1 MPRRRKY
8 ESRKG
13 FTLVEMIVVL
23 LILAV
28 VTSMAVPAF
37 SRQIDDAKEKKA
49 VTEAQACVTAGTGL
63 GAQLYSTARS
73 TALQNVSTGAN
84 ASGAVTTAL
93 AKWASQVKDGGPT
106 LTGDLALTEGQGQYY
121 LKPGQLQ
128 NGTAAG
134 TRDLKAAAGVEG
146 TVEDFWCSGTGQ
158 IVYLRY
164 LSADGILVAYT
175 NNGTSGSNITI
186 PTPDV
191 PKPDPDKP
199 DQPTDKPNPPTTT
212 PTDNPSPN
220 PELPK
225 KLFIH
230 IQDGVTKS
238 SDHFIGAKYYLAEKD
253 NLSNRWEV
261 TVDSDGNIVI
271 ENFLP
276 PNSAYRRDYFVS
288 NRSYTLIEDATPV
301 GYQELQMCN
310 IQVGLDIT
318 YPSEGVYII
327 NGIAEAYAYDSLNGE
342 YVDGNIVNV
351 QRFPISQLKI
361 RALDEDG
368 KSLSGAKFTF
378 TCDGKE
384 PFTTS
389 ETDSDG
395 YTSVSVR
402 IHVAGRTIGNNILS
416 NLGDNMEGI
425 TNYLD
430 FGSQYTL
437 SETTVPA
444 DQFPLQDMTFNVSGT
459 LYPNANNAWMG
470 FGLNIANTPSFAKFD
485 GNDFTLYL
493 THTKKNIQYQTVVFK
508 VVDPT
513 TNAPLNDYTFQLTK
527 NADGSDPLDGTKET
541 TNDGIISYKVN
552 VTDDSDIL
560 NKDFTGYLY
569 PVSIPSMKQQIS
581 PVSVKFVST
590 GTDGEYQLQQIYSD
604 SATVNGMECTI
615 YAPAVPSWTIRKLGK
630 DGKVLTD
637 ATVVLDVN
645 GNTVPLPG
653 INSTGEQLLALR
665 KSSGDNIPENVV
677 TLSLSAGAF
686 TIKETNA
693 PEGYQAIP
701 NVSIAMN
708 ASTGMLY
715 CYYSPDNVIQVDEG
729 KHILTIT
736 DPVKTTCTLT
746 ILKQS
751 DDGTPLQGAHLQLK
765 TENGS
770 INGNQWNQPKSKDWW
785 TNTSGTCDETLE
797 VALGCTYTLS
807 ELSAPTGYT
816 KREDISFTV
825 GATEYSKTVI
835 LHDHPTEENGKGEI
849 TIDNIH
855 FNPDNWSGKLLYDS
869 TINFSNELLC
879 WNGVLYYS
887 YDEIGNLPND
897 KAQYWINGNFD
908 KKDGKIDEKSLNAA
922 DDPITFL
929 DKYLKAK
936 GSSANASDYLVA
948 IGALRTTDSNAS
960 DFQPGDLIYFK
971 DKKGRDRLYVYVGAS
986 GQLSS
991 VPQTNDEAGKS
1002 TYESNGKS
1010 KYNFYL
1016 INASKYKLFP

>member
-8 ESRKG
+8 ESRTG

-49 VTEAQACVTAGTGL
+49 VTEAQGCVTAGTGL
-63 GAQLYSTARS
+63 GAQLYSKTRAA
-73 TALQNVSTGAN
+73 ALQSVSTDAN
-84 ASGAVTTAL
+84 ASNAVTTAL
-93 AKWASQVKDGGPT
+93 ANWASSVTDKGPT

-128 NGTAAG
+128 GGNAAG
-134 TRDLKAAAGVEG
+134 ADELKAAAGVDG

-175 NNGTSGSNITI
+175 NNGTSGSKVVI

-191 PKPDPDKP
+191 PDPDPEKP
-199 DQPTDKPNPPTTT
+199 DQPTNKPNPPTTT

-220 PELPK
+220 PELSK

-261 TVDSDGNIVI
+261 TVNSDGNIVI

-276 PNSAYRRDYFVS
+276 PNSAYRPDYFVS

-310 IQVGLDIT
+310 IQVGLDIS

-327 NGIAEAYAYDSLNGE
+327 NGIAKAYAYDSLNGE

-368 KSLSGAKFTF
+368 KPLSGAKFTF
-378 TCDGKE
+378 TCDGKK

-444 DQFPLQDMTFNVSGT
+444 DQFPLQDITFNVSGT

-637 ATVVLDVN
+637 ATVVLDIN
-645 GNTVPLPG
+645 GRTVSLPA
-653 INSTGEQLLALR
+653 ITSKGEQTIALR
-665 KSSGDNIPENVV
+665 KNSGDNIPTGML
-677 TLSLSAGAF
+677 TLNLSNSNF
-686 TIKETNA
+686 TLKETNA
-693 PEGYQAIP
+693 PNGYSAIP
-701 NVSIAMN
+701 DISFRLVDS
-708 ASTGMLY
+708 GMIY
-715 CYYSPDNVIQVDEG
+715 CNYDPGNFVEVNNSA
-729 KHILTIT
+729 HLLTVT
-736 DPVKTTCTLT
+736 DPEKTTCTLT

-770 INGNQWNQPKSKDWW
+770 INGNQWNQPKNKDWW
-785 TNTSGTCDETLE
+785 TNASGACSETLE

-835 LHDHPTEENGKGEI
+835 LHDHPTKEDGKGEI
-849 TIDNIH
+849 TIDNIQ
-855 FNPDNWSGKLLYDS
+855 FNPDNWSGKLLYDD
-869 TINFSNELLC
+869 TINFRNELLC

-887 YDEIGNLPND
+887 YAQISKLPND
-897 KAQYWINGNFD
+897 KAQYWINRNFD
-908 KKDGKIDEKSLNAA
+908 KKSGKIDDKSLDAA
-922 DDPITFL
+922 YDPITFL
-929 DKYLKAK
+929 DKYLKAQA
-936 GSSANASDYLVA
+936 SSANASDYLVV
-948 IGALRTTDSNAS
+948 IGALRNTDSNAF

-971 DKKGRDRLYVYVGAS
+971 DKEGKDRLYVYVGAS

-991 VPQTNDEAGKS
+991 VPQTTDEAKNS
-1002 TYESNGKS
+1002 TYESNGKT
-1010 KYNFYL
+1010 KHNFYL
-1016 INASKYKLFP
+1016 IDAKKYTLLS

>member
-63 GAQLYSTARS
+63 GAQLYSKARS
-73 TALQNVSTGAN
+73 TALQNVSTDAN
-84 ASGAVTTAL
+84 TSDAVTTAL
-93 AKWASQVKDGGPT
+93 ANWASSVTDKGPT

-158 IVYLRY
+158 IVYLSYR
-164 LSADGILVAYT
+164 SADGILVAYT
-175 NNGTSGSNITI
+175 NNGTSGSIIDI

-191 PKPDPDKP
+191 PDPDPEKP

-238 SDHFIGAKYYLAEKD
+238 SNNFIGAKYYLAEKD

-276 PNSAYRRDYFVS
+276 PNSAYRPRYFVS

-368 KSLSGAKFTF
+368 KPLSGAKFTF
-378 TCDGKE
+378 TCDRKE

-437 SETTVPA
+437 SETTVPD
-444 DQFPLQDMTFNVSGT
+444 DQFPLQNITFNVSGT
-459 LYPNANNAWMG
+459 LYPDANNAWMG
-470 FGLNIANTPSFAKFD
+470 FGLNISNTPSFAKFN

-493 THTKKNIQYQTVVFK
+493 THTKKTIKYQTVVFK

-513 TNAPLNDYTFQLTK
+513 TGALLNDYTFQLTK
-527 NADGSDPLDGTKET
+527 NADGSDPLEGTKKIT
-541 TNDGIISYKVN
+541 DNGIISYQVN
-552 VTDDSDIL
+552 ITDDSDIL

-590 GTDGEYQLQQIYSD
+590 GTDGEYQLQQIYD
-604 SATVNGMECTI
+604 GSATVNGMECTI
-615 YAPAVPSWTIRKLGK
+615 SGPAVPSWTIRKLGK
-630 DGKVLTD
+630 DGKILTD
-637 ATVVLDVN
+637 ATVVLDIN
-645 GNTVPLPG
+645 GRTVSLPA
-653 INSTGEQLLALR
+653 ITSKGEQTIALR
-665 KSSGDNIPENVV
+665 KNSGDNIPTGML
-677 TLSLSAGAF
+677 TLNLSNSNF
-686 TIKETNA
+686 TLKETNA
-693 PEGYQAIP
+693 PNGYSAIP
-701 NVSIAMN
+701 DISFRLVDS
-708 ASTGMLY
+708 GMIY
-715 CYYSPDNVIQVDEG
+715 CNYDPGNFVEVNNSA
-729 KHILTIT
+729 HLLTVT
-736 DPVKTTCTLT
+736 DPEKTTCTLT

-770 INGNQWNQPKSKDWW
+770 INGNQWNQPKNKDWW
-785 TNTSGTCDETLE
+785 TNTSGACYETLE

-835 LHDHPTEENGKGEI
+835 LHDHPTEENGRGEI
-849 TIDNIH
+849 AIDNIH
-855 FNPDNWSGKLLYDS
+855 FNPDNWSGKLLYDN
-869 TINFSNELLC
+869 TIDFSNELLC

-887 YDEIGNLPND
+887 YNEISNLPND
-897 KAQYWINGNFD
+897 KAQYWIDRNFD

-936 GSSANASDYLVA
+936 GSPAKASDYLVA
-948 IGALRTTDSNAS
+948 IGTLRNADSNAS

-971 DKKGRDRLYVYVGAS
+971 DKGTDRLYVYVGAS
-986 GQLSS
+986 GQLRS
-991 VPQTNDEAGKS
+991 VPQTNDEAKKS

-1010 KYNFYL
+1010 KRNFYL
-1016 INASKYKLFP
+1016 INANKYKLLL